1 MSLFF
6 FFFFFQN
13 VLSYEQYQRMCK
25 QLSHNNQIKFT
36 HTHYLNDTLDFKAY
50 PLKNSIAT
58 PFYQLINITPKTTTK
73 ILKLLHIFFTIN
85 IHSNESKKIY
95 KKFPSAGFPLI
106 EESKGTL
113 FEKHTVNI
121 IAVLYPNKFLIEF
134 TGFCLMRILRN
145 SISHS
150 FHRIESV
157 VATQKVKKPH
167 SNSNKNL
174 NIFCYKVGPFFFI
187 FYCVKNNVH
196 ICEAIL
202 TGTCV
207 QGKEWGFNNCRYK
220 TTQSICQKINQAFSR
235 ISQQYFLDFLYYL
248 WSTMTSYKNR
258 FIDKKSYDASLQ
270 KYNSY
275 RAIFYTGF
283 KKILIVMYTK

>member
-50 PLKNSIAT
+50 PL
-58 PFYQLINITPKTTTK
+58 INNTPKTTTK

-121 IAVLYPNKFLIEF
+121 IAVLYPNTKKQLQHKKQKSHTQIQIKTFFLLQNRSLFLFF
-134 TGFCLMRILRN
+134 TVLKTM
-145 SISHS
+145 SIFVQRFKLVLAFREKSGAS
-150 FHRIESV
+150 KT
-157 VATQKVKKPH
+157 VATKQHNLFVK
-167 SNSNKNL
+167 NKL
-174 NIFCYKVGPFFFI
+174 SILHVSPSSIFKI
-187 FYCVKNNVH
+187 FYVTN
-196 ICEAIL
+196 
-202 TGTCV
+202 
-207 QGKEWGFNNCRYK
+207 
-220 TTQSICQKINQAFSR
+220 
-235 ISQQYFLDFLYYL
+235 
-248 WSTMTSYKNR
+248 
-258 FIDKKSYDASLQ
+258 SLQ
-270 KYNSY
+270 
-275 RAIFYTGF
+275 
-283 KKILIVMYTK
+283 